1 MTELTSPTPPTAG
14 PPKDNAWL
22 VIAAAIAYA
31 LLPLDLVP
39 DAIPGFG
46 ELDDLGV
53 TGVALAVVAV
63 WRRGGSWRDL
73 VPLLLPL
80 AYDLFPFDLIPD
92 VPVVGQLD
100 DLIATAIGFA
110 VWWSQRKPKASPQA
124 LPPG

>member
-1 MTELTSPTPPTAG
+1 MTELTSPTLPTAV
-14 PPKDNAWL
+14 PPKDSAWL
-22 VIAAAIAYA
+22 AIAAAIAYA
-31 LLPLDLVP
+31 LMPLDLVP
-39 DAIPGFG
+39 DAIPLFG

-53 TGVALAVVAV
+53 TAVALAVVAA

-73 VPLLLPL
+73 LPLLLPL

-110 VWWSQRKPKASPQA
+110 VWWSQRQPKA
-124 LPPG
+124 PPPD